1 MAPDGDRSSNCVGV
15 LVGVAHDPSVHHGE
29 SVLRAADHVH
39 QKMFGVRV
47 VVVDESQVACAR
59 SRIVLMAVLAG
70 FLCDQGVVTGR
81 PGEVGDDWVGSD
93 FIDAIESPEDLTA
106 LSLNHGMCADSKQC
120 CKREISEPKIIYWEE
135 NREKLRDPKFRII
148 ETMRH
153 KQMLF
158 TYLERV
164 PKQFGFEPFFP
175 FKDME
180 LAAAMLNLPQKR
192 RRDRVWQ
199 QDFFRRNNIMM
210 EDSCRVR
217 RLPNDLSI
225 RALDI
230 VCPPPLDVK
239 VLSEVVRPEYVEWIN
254 RYIRPTSLNRLQE
267 VLLSV
272 RGAGRVTKIF
282 TGRIPKTV
290 RMRASFAYRVLY
302 PIERL
307 LKSRI

>member
-1 MAPDGDRSSNCVGV
+1 
-15 LVGVAHDPSVHHGE
+15 
-29 SVLRAADHVH
+29 
-39 QKMFGVRV
+39 
-47 VVVDESQVACAR
+47 
-59 SRIVLMAVLAG
+59 
-70 FLCDQGVVTGR
+70 
-81 PGEVGDDWVGSD
+81 
-93 FIDAIESPEDLTA
+93 
-106 LSLNHGMCADSKQC
+106 
-120 CKREISEPKIIYWEE
+120 
-135 NREKLRDPKFRII
+135 
-148 ETMRH
+148 
-153 KQMLF
+153 
-158 TYLERV
+158 
-164 PKQFGFEPFFP
+164 
-175 FKDME
+175 
-180 LAAAMLNLPQKR
+180 
-192 RRDRVWQ
+192 
-199 QDFFRRNNIMM
+199 MM

-254 RYIRPTSLNRLQE
+254 RYIRPTALNRLQE

-290 RMRASFAYRVLY
+290 RVRASFAYRVLY